1 MKEKHFGVDTKE
13 NMKFYL
19 KTFKH
24 KTNGT
29 RIKQVV
35 VGGEAEFG
43 VDSVRKMNANVKRM
57 VNGNQFKGSKNSID
71 AAIDG
76 SL

>member
-35 VGGEAEFG
+35 VGGEKEFG
-43 VDSVRKMNANVKRM
+43 ADSVRKMNLNVKRM
-57 VNGNQFKGSKNSID
+57 ANGNQLNGVKYSINPVYKE
-71 AAIDG
+71 

>member
-43 VDSVRKMNANVKRM
+43 VDSVRKMNANIKRM
-57 VNGNQFKGSKNSID
+57 ANGNQLKGMKDKMN
-71 AAIDG
+71 AVN
-76 SL
+76 